1 MCVRTCVLSGLAFPD
16 LYRKCR
22 EAFLVNSDLTLRSQ
36 LTEFK
41 DHKLLKFR
49 KVPAKSFS
57 ISITVTARAS
67 ACIVNAISAAC
78 MKTLVC
84 DVFQGIDGAEYVVA
98 PLDQATL
105 KEFLTQQDEES

>member
-1 MCVRTCVLSGLAFPD
+1 M
-16 LYRKCR
+16 
-22 EAFLVNSDLTLRSQ
+22 LR
-36 LTEFK
+36 
-41 DHKLLKFR
+41 
-49 KVPAKSFS
+49 
-57 ISITVTARAS
+57 
-67 ACIVNAISAAC
+67 IVNAISATC

>member
-49 KVPAKSFS
+49 KVPSKSFS
-57 ISITVTARAS
+57 ISVIAGAS
-67 ACIVNAISAAC
+67 ASHC
-78 MKTLVC
+78 
-84 DVFQGIDGAEYVVA
+84 
-98 PLDQATL
+98 
-105 KEFLTQQDEES
+105 